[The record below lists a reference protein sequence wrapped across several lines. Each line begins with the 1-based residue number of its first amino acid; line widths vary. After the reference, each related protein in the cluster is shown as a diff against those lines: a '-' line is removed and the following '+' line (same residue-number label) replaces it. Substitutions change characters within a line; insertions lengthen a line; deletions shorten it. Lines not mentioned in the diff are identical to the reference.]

1 MANVKLAIGVR
12 AMRIIPIGIA
22 GFFLLLSAATASA
35 AQASYD
41 LKCEGNSVPLDDG
54 DTGSS
59 PFAMTLHVDLAR
71 NSFCQNS
78 CETQEKISKILPSN
92 IIFRAV
98 NAPLPNRLWVA
109 DSGLFSYTWAD
120 VPPRDVKPT
129 VHSAQGLC
137 TKVMAGTGIAVEA
150 AKPKPASVPKPVIAL
165 QKPAN
170 PPRPEELSATEITA
184 LIDIQNHRP
193 VPAAMHTKLY
203 SRGLVHLDNDLWVLT
218 DKGEAIITGDKR

>member
-1 MANVKLAIGVR
+1 MKV
-12 AMRIIPIGIA
+12 IPIGIA
-22 GFFLLLSAATASA
+22 GFFLLLSAATASV
-35 AQASYD
+35 AQTSYD
-41 LKCEGNSVPLDDG
+41 LKCEGNTSPVDAG

-71 NSFCQNS
+71 NSFCQNN
-78 CETQEKISKILPSN
+78 CEAQEKISKVLPSN

-120 VPPRDVKPT
+120 ASARDEKPT
-129 VHSAQGLC
+129 VHSAQGFC
-137 TKVMAGTGIAVEA
+137 AKVATGAGIAVEA
-150 AKPKPASVPKPVIAL
+150 AKQKQVAAPKPVIAM
-165 QKPAN
+165 QKPTIT
-170 PPRPEELSATEITA
+170 PRPEELSATEITA

-193 VPAAMHTKLY
+193 VSASMHTKLY

-218 DKGEAIITGDKR
+218 EKGEAIITGDKR

>member
-1 MANVKLAIGVR
+1 
-12 AMRIIPIGIA
+12 MRVIPIGIA
-22 GFFLLLSAATASA
+22 GLFLLLSSAIASA
-35 AQASYD
+35 AQPSYD
-41 LKCEGNSVPLDDG
+41 LKCQGNSSALDDS
-54 DTGSS
+54 DAGSS
-59 PFAMTLHVDLAR
+59 PFAMTLHVDLSR

-78 CETQEKISKILPSN
+78 CETQEKISKVLPSN

-120 VPPRDVKPT
+120 APAHDEKPA

-137 TKVMAGTGIAVEA
+137 TKVMTSAGIAVETT
-150 AKPKPASVPKPVIAL
+150 KQKPAVAAPKPVIAM
-165 QKPAN
+165 QKPAI
-170 PPRPEELSATEITA
+170 PPRAEELSATEIMA
-184 LIDIQNHRP
+184 LIDVQNHRP
-193 VPAAMHTKLY
+193 VPASMHTRLY